1 MFGENCAQ
9 CGARMSKNDI
19 LSGVKSLDVGPRD
32 NAAAAPDTRC
42 GRCHHRYRPTVEV
55 VFSLGRE
62 GTEHHKDRVAFFAD
76 KVYLV
81 AAVKERDRQGG
92 RKSFAA
98 VTLAEERC
106 RRPLCNLFFFLVV
119 HLHWIDGWHI
129 QAGSVLESGVPLR
142 QPQGWRVQHLPQAE
156 LERCLLPPQISLGVP
171 PLAAVDSILLALRP
185 SGHTSAITSE
195 VRSCSK
201 WLLSPRL

>member
-32 NAAAAPDTRC
+32 DAAAAPDTRC

-106 RRPLCNLFFFLVV
+106 RRPFVTFSSSWLFICIGSMDGTSRPDLFWNLVYHYGSLK
-119 HLHWIDGWHI
+119 DGVCSIFPKRNWN
-129 QAGSVLESGVPLR
+129 AAFS
-142 QPQGWRVQHLPQAE
+142 LP
-156 LERCLLPPQISLGVP
+156 
-171 PLAAVDSILLALRP
+171 
-185 SGHTSAITSE
+185 
-195 VRSCSK
+195 K
-201 WLLSPRL
+201 SP